1 MGVMLPLGP
10 GWAGRQT
17 PISDRFFIG
26 GSGSLRGFHA
36 NSAGAVDAR
45 RAQPSQVCDHKRV

>member
-36 NSAGAVDAR
+36 NRAGAVDAR